1 MTLGQLKKRGLKT
14 NAPRRAVVG
23 GMVLWDL
30 FDVAEAIPFTAEE
43 LAAQKELAHQ
53 ARYCH
58 CKRCDR
64 DVRKEKYSDEY
75 RACHKCLPEVLRM
88 EDELERDRR
97 ESAQAELRAMFIQ
110 DRDGE
115 IRWARSQLTRS
126 DWVIL
131 DTETTGLDWSA
142 EIISISVIAPD
153 GEVLF
158 DTLVQPSGK
167 IPAEASS
174 VNGITDSMVADAPK
188 FADIFPQLDQVLKD
202 KLIVAYNAEF
212 DRQMLQQTCRRYGLE
227 IAPNW
232 KCAML
237 AYSAWVGEWSSYFG
251 SYKWQRLPQGD
262 HTARGDCLATLEL
275 IQCMAS
281 SPTFAEQQ
289 IIITYN

>member
-1 MTLGQLKKRGLKT
+1 
-14 NAPRRAVVG
+14 
-23 GMVLWDL
+23 
-30 FDVAEAIPFTAEE
+30 
-43 LAAQKELAHQ
+43 
-53 ARYCH
+53 
-58 CKRCDR
+58 
-64 DVRKEKYSDEY
+64 
-75 RACHKCLPEVLRM
+75 
-88 EDELERDRR
+88 
-97 ESAQAELRAMFIQ
+97 
-110 DRDGE
+110 
-115 IRWARSQLTRS
+115 
-126 DWVIL
+126 VIL

-158 DTLVQPSGK
+158 DTLVQPSGE

-188 FADIFPQLDQVLKD
+188 FTDIFPQLDQVLKD

-227 IAPNW
+227 ITPNW

-237 AYSAWVGEWSSYFG
+237 AYSAWIGEWSSYFG

-275 IQCMAS
+275 IRRMAS
-281 SPTFAEQQ
+281 SELVGEP
-289 IIITYN
+289 